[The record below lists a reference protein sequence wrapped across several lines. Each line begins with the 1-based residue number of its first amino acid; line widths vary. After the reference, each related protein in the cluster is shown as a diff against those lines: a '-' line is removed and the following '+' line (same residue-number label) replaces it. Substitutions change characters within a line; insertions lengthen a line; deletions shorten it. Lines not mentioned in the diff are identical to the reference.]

1 MHAEERYQ
9 FSSTDDE
16 DDDDDDG
23 EAYIASAVTRQILS
37 DRTLRPGVAFRR
49 QEIRLFN
56 DAFLAF

>member
-49 QEIRLFN
+49 QEPRG
-56 DAFLAF
+56 